1 MNCGQDWKSRRLM
14 VILLVIMV
22 INGKRG
28 KEEGLG
34 REFECV
40 DFETTII
47 FRVTSEWKVET
58 SKIISLQH
66 GT

>member
-1 MNCGQDWKSRRLM
+1 M